1 MNFEKIELIGFKS
14 FADKMEITFDN
25 GVTAIVGP
33 NGCGKSNISDAV
45 RWVLGEQ
52 SAKSLR
58 GSSMTDVIFN
68 GTQNRKSLS
77 YCEVSLYF
85 DNSNRIFKSCD
96 YQEVILTRKLFRS
109 GESEYYINK
118 QPARMR
124 DIIDLLHECG
134 VSKNGYTII
143 SQGKVSEIL
152 SSKPEDR
159 RAIFEEAVGISKSKS
174 VKLESERKLERTRE
188 NILRINDII
197 TEIGRQLEP
206 AEKAA
211 EKTKKFLELSEQLKY
226 HEVNNFLYKHE
237 NASSVKDRIA
247 TRIQGLAEEY
257 AINEEQLNKAESDY
271 QNHMK
276 ELSESD
282 NVLNSLHEEILQK
295 SISQEKLESDTRI
308 YREKIGFLKNETER
322 LLNEENERREKIELL
337 NKAIVAKREYL
348 DASVA
353 EKAKLVA
360 ENEKLTLKLNSLFE
374 KIAQGESLSKS
385 SQSEI
390 LLAAETLAD
399 INKNIGSLDTEKSV
413 ISSRMRE
420 VSESVKVLSQEITS
434 LTTTLESA
442 KKDLSVNLKDKD
454 DCEKEISVLEKAI
467 SEGNEKISELT
478 NDIYKLNIEINNLSA
493 RQKIFANIKET
504 FEGFPSSVRRLMLDA
519 KENATLKSHIKDIV
533 AQVVKTDKKY
543 EVAIET
549 SIGNAIQHVITE
561 TPEDAQYVIEYL
573 KKAEAGRVTFLPITS
588 VKTRP
593 DCAEI
598 DSAVSMSGVLGK
610 AVDLVKYDSY
620 YKRVIEFLLGNT
632 LVVDTSANA
641 LKISK
646 TYRFAFKVVTL
657 DGDVFTPAGT
667 VSGGSR
673 RSNATSL
680 ISTDRMIEQIS
691 AEAEEKRKKLEGF
704 ISEKSVLTNKVN
716 QDVTRL
722 DELNK
727 KLIQAKQNVSAL
739 NVQIDSLTSVIN
751 DKTSLFKKDS
761 ATFDAVSG
769 RLDQIDK
776 EFIDITE
783 GNKLLNEKKQTATD
797 ETAKLQKEYDVLRS
811 ERDELTQTIA
821 ASANRISFLEAEISA
836 ADGDVL
842 RLNGELKETETLVAN
857 AVSAIETDNALI
869 EQFYKEIE
877 KLTLSAEETS
887 GVKELKA
894 KLTEV
899 ETRKQKLNDAV
910 LQDDFKRK
918 FHNSELTKISEKKHE
933 QELEIT
939 KIDSELDYISQRVLE
954 EYGLD
959 YNSAINL
966 RDENYDYNV
975 SNQEINRLR
984 GKINSLGT
992 INPAAIEECQ
1002 VLKERYDEH
1011 LSQKQDLD
1019 KAEQDLRS
1027 AIKEITE
1034 EMLSQ
1039 FNEGFEQIRNHFK
1052 RIFKELFGGGSA
1064 DLILDYSEA
1073 EDPLLAG
1080 VEIVAEPPGKKLQ
1093 KISLLSGGEMAL
1105 TAIAILFAILKLR
1118 PMPFCVLDEI
1128 EAALDD
1134 ANVERFA
1141 RYLKNFSAETQFV
1154 VITHKK
1160 VTMELADALFGVTMQ
1175 EKGVSKIV
1183 SVKLADI
1190 KDALDEN

>member
-226 HEVNNFLYKHE
+226 HEVNNFLFKHE

-247 TRIQGLAEEY
+247 TRIQGLTEEY

-322 LLNEENERREKIELL
+322 LLNEEKERREKIELL

-1190 KDALDEN
+1190 KDALDAN